1 MRFPTGGI
9 VRDEPKRLSIR
20 RNSETDSIVWMEED
34 GKDFCYAFTAPKD
47 MFFGCRFLS
56 PSVMPW
62 GGELLPSRLRRA
74 TSLEEGGIFS
84 GSLMLCTEKSSL
96 FEEAVSEAD

>member
-47 MFFGCRFLS
+47 MFFGCRFFALKTGVYS
-56 PSVMPW
+56 RIRNVSIYGRAMRAPTDGMAIRKNGSQGSALNATY
-62 GGELLPSRLRRA
+62 GG
-74 TSLEEGGIFS
+74 
-84 GSLMLCTEKSSL
+84 
-96 FEEAVSEAD
+96 

>member
-1 MRFPTGGI
+1 MLFYVSNKIESSSGKVKFLTGGI

-56 PSVMPW
+56 PSVTPKVCQR
-62 GGELLPSRLRRA
+62 S
-74 TSLEEGGIFS
+74 
-84 GSLMLCTEKSSL
+84 
-96 FEEAVSEAD
+96 